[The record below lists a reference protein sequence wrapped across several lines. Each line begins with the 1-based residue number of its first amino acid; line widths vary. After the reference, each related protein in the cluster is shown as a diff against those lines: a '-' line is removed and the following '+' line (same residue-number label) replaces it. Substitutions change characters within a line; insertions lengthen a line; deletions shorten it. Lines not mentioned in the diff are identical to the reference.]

1 MDIWA
6 QIIGVDMTPGISF
19 LSDGATT
26 VVILYNHQVN
36 NTINNNNNNNNISH
50 VHCFAFHSFK
60 GLARFPALS
69 FGCAFFSFPPFSL
82 AAHCFPRSCFD
93 CIPASCF
100 LFGWISFLNRAFSW
114 LWSLLLCYIPA
125 PALFIFCHAFYS
137 RYCLF
142 SLLFVICC
150 TSLVL
155 SRSLSSTLSPT
166 LQWKLGVLFHCEF
179 SAHFLTSASANY
191 CLNNRILGNVY
202 MEGGRS

>member
-6 QIIGVDMTPGISF
+6 QIIGVDMTPEISF

-93 CIPASCF
+93 CIA
-100 LFGWISFLNRAFSW
+100 AFSLGEFRFSTALFPGFEVCLHVIFPRLRCLSFAMLSTVGIACFPSFSW
-114 LWSLLLCYIPA
+114 YAVLLSCS
-125 PALFIFCHAFYS
+125 PALF
-137 RYCLF
+137 RL
-142 SLLFVICC
+142 
-150 TSLVL
+150 
-155 SRSLSSTLSPT
+155 R
-166 LQWKLGVLFHCEF
+166 
-179 SAHFLTSASANY
+179 FLRPFNE
-191 CLNNRILGNVY
+191 N
-202 MEGGRS
+202 